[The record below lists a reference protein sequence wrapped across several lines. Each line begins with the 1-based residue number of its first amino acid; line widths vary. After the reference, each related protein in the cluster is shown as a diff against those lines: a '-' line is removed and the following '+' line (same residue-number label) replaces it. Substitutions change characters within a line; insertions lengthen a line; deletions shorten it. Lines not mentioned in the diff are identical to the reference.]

1 MLWIGSTFSFVFPI
15 SEKFPEVTTEV
26 EPTMT
31 EVFTHFLEKSCEDN
45 YPVDGTIYKKKNDA
59 LSVML
64 LSLIKTGSSICRN
77 ILAFTISFLKLLV
90 LII

>member
-1 MLWIGSTFSFVFPI
+1 MTAEI
-15 SEKFPEVTTEV
+15 

-45 YPVDGTIYKKKNDA
+45 YHVDGTIYKKKNDA

-64 LSLIKTGSSICRN
+64 LSLIITGSSICRN
-77 ILAFTISFLKLLV
+77 ILAFTISFFKLLV